1 MLKNGYNVEYLS
13 WEHSIDDSYFVV
25 CKFVKDI
32 TIVEKYY
39 LIEKDGNN

>member
-1 MLKNGYNVEYLS
+1 MSNQPSFEATGLALWRVT
-13 WEHSIDDSYFVV
+13 
-25 CKFVKDI
+25 